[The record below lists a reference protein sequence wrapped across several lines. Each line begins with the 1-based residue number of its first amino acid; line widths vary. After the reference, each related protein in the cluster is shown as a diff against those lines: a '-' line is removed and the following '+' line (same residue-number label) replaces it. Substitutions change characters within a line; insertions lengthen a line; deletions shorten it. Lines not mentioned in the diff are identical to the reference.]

1 MIMKKLIFACVLI
14 AGSTSAM
21 AQTYSP
27 KVSKDSLST
36 LSEKVDVLKQHMK
49 VLELKIKEAEEETN
63 VEKLRLKLLEIK
75 GNAKESAD
83 KASRNID
90 KTDAGSSVD
99 LKNMAKLSKKAKSDA
114 DESQK
119 ALSRYNK
126 QISKVEDIRTQIQ
139 GAERK
144 LGYKKPQLVYDY
156 K

>member
-1 MIMKKLIFACVLI
+1 MKRIIFACFII

-27 KVSKDSLST
+27 KVSKDSLR
-36 LSEKVDVLKQHMK
+36 LLNGKVDVIKMQMK
-49 VLELKIKEAEEETN
+49 VLDLKIKEAEEEMN

-75 GNAKESAD
+75 NNSKESAD

-90 KTDAGSSVD
+90 KTDAGSSID
-99 LKNMAKLSKKAKSDA
+99 LKNMAKLAKKAKSDA

-139 GAERK
+139 GEERK
-144 LGYKKPQLVYDY
+144 LGYKKPQLIYDY
-156 K
+156 R